1 MRVCIYIVYIY
12 TIYIYIYIINVCVC
26 VCVCV
31 RACVDLFICSY
42 VCLHMILPM
51 CSNVFYF
58 YVYNTVIC
66 FVMLYF
72 ETF

>member
-1 MRVCIYIVYIY
+1 MCA
-12 TIYIYIYIINVCVC
+12 CVS